1 MKGQYLIVKYII
13 FFAIGI
19 ILVILVYFA
28 FLDISSRLGES
39 LVKSQLRKTGEII
52 RGSIVNVFEKGE
64 TTNSTILYY
73 LSIPTKLSGNMYTI
87 TAEDELGLPY
97 SSILSLNSTQD
108 PGLGVILTLYNF
120 NISRKNIIYSTDGLI
135 KIKYNNSLKEI
146 ELS

>member
-28 FLDISSRLGES
+28 FLDISSILGES

-108 PGLGVILTLYNF
+108 PGLGVVLTLYNF